1 MLVRPDHPRILQLL
15 LSWSR
20 VPTVMCLPARGDQH
34 PHLGLTDRAL
44 VQGRRADAFRL
55 LVSPQLRGEGN
66 WPKPALY
73 SHTEARIFFSC
84 DAALT
89 ALPFW
94 RKVGPRTTLS
104 RPLSRP
110 LGRDAESAL
119 SITVVG
125 VSGVRRRVTLQA
137 EPSLCRLPAS

>member
-1 MLVRPDHPRILQLL
+1 MVA
-15 LSWSR
+15 
-20 VPTVMCLPARGDQH
+20 PAGGDQH
-34 PHLGLTDRAL
+34 PHLGLTDRAR

-104 RPLSRP
+104 RSP
-110 LGRDAESAL
+110 GCDAESAL
-119 SITVVG
+119 SITAVG
-125 VSGVRRRVTLQA
+125 APGVRRPVTLRA
-137 EPSLCRLPAS
+137 EPSVCRLPAS